1 MDAVITY
8 VNGLDPLWQQDYAS
22 AVGGDALKKRFRDW
36 GTLPYLLR
44 GIQKHMPYIRN
55 VYLVVSRESQV
66 PEWVDRSNL
75 KIVLHQDIIPAEY
88 LPTFNC
94 NTIELFLHRIP
105 GISQEFLNF
114 NDDMFPVRDSKAED
128 FFRDGKP
135 VTGFSLNLIAGN
147 LFKVMARNTDRK
159 VREALGMPKSPFFIR
174 PQHTVYPMSKSAC
187 EEVSAL
193 MATQFHSSFSPVREE
208 YNLLHYV
215 FLDYLFYLGKA
226 VNQRH
231 SNKHFSLAAASSYKI
246 AAFLAAPTSDFVCI
260 NDVEM
265 SEDRF
270 VKTRQ
275 ALLESFER
283 LLPEK
288 SRFEL

>member
-1 MDAVITY
+1 
-8 VNGLDPLWQQDYAS
+8 
-22 AVGGDALKKRFRDW
+22 
-36 GTLPYLLR
+36 
-44 GIQKHMPYIRN
+44 
-55 VYLVVSRESQV
+55 
-66 PEWVDRSNL
+66 
-75 KIVLHQDIIPAEY
+75 
-88 LPTFNC
+88 
-94 NTIELFLHRIP
+94 
-105 GISQEFLNF
+105 
-114 NDDMFPVRDSKAED
+114 MFPVRDSKAED

-135 VTGFSLNLIAGN
+135 VTGFSRNLIAGN

-159 VREALGMPKSPFFIR
+159 VREALGMPRSPFFIR
-174 PQHTVYPMSKSAC
+174 PQHTVYPMSRSAC

-193 MATQFHSSFSPVREE
+193 MAAQFHSSFSPVREE

-215 FLDYLFYLGKA
+215 FLDYLFYQGKA
-226 VNQRH
+226 VNERH
-231 SNKHFSLAAASSYKI
+231 SNKHFSLAAASSSKI

-260 NDVEM
+260 NDVQM

-275 ALLESFER
+275 ILLDSFEK

>member
-1 MDAVITY
+1 M
-8 VNGLDPLWQQDYAS
+8 
-22 AVGGDALKKRFRDW
+22 GGDALEKRFRDW

-44 GIQKHMPYIRN
+44 GIQKHMPYIQN

-66 PEWVDRSNL
+66 PEWVDRGNL

-114 NDDMFPVRDSKAED
+114 NDDMFPMRDSKAED

-135 VTGFSLNLIAGN
+135 VTGFSRNLIAGN

-193 MATQFHSSFSPVREE
+193 MATQFHSSFSTVREE

-215 FLDYLFYLGKA
+215 FLDYLFYQGKA
-226 VNQRH
+226 VNERH
-231 SNKHFSLAAASSYKI
+231 SNKHFSLAAASSSKI

-260 NDVEM
+260 NDVQM

-275 ALLESFER
+275 SLLESFER

>member
-8 VNGLDPLWQQDYAS
+8 VNGQDPAWQEEYARV
-22 AVGGDALKKRFRDW
+22 VGGDMLQKRFRDW

-44 GIQKHMPYIRN
+44 GIQRHMPYIKN
-55 VYLVVSRESQV
+55 VFLVVSAESQV
-66 PEWVDRSNL
+66 PAWVDRSNL
-75 KIVLHQDIIPAEY
+75 RVVLHQDIIPQEF

-105 GISQEFLNF
+105 GIDDEFLNF
-114 NDDMFPVRDSKAED
+114 NDDMFPVRDSSAGD
-128 FFRDGKP
+128 FFQAGKP
-135 VTGFSLNLIAGN
+135 VTGFSRNLVAGN

-159 VREALGMPKSPFFIR
+159 VREAIGLPRSPFFIR
-174 PQHTVYPMSKSAC
+174 PQHTVYPMLKSAC
-187 EEVSAL
+187 EEVSSL
-193 MATQFHSSFSPVREE
+193 MDSQFRASFSPVREE

-215 FLDYLFYLGKA
+215 FLDYLYYKGRA
-226 VNQRH
+226 VNRRH
-231 SNKHFSLAAASSYKI
+231 SNKHFSLAAASASKI
-246 AAFLAAPTSDFVCI
+246 SSFLAAPATDFVCI

-265 SEDRF
+265 PDDRYL
-270 VKTRQ
+270 KTREI
-275 ALLESFER
+275 LLASFER

>member
-22 AVGGDALKKRFRDW
+22 VVGGDALQKRFRDW

-44 GIQKHMPYIRN
+44 GIQKHMPYVRN

-66 PEWVDRSNL
+66 PDWVDRSNL
-75 KIVLHQDIIPAEY
+75 KIVLHSDIIPAEY

-114 NDDMFPVRDSKAED
+114 NDDMFPVRDSRAED

-135 VTGFSLNLIAGN
+135 VTGFSRNLIAGN

-159 VREALGMPKSPFFIR
+159 VREALGMPRSPFFIR
-174 PQHTVYPMSKSAC
+174 PQHTVYPVSKSAC

-193 MATQFHSSFSPVREE
+193 MAKQFHSSMSPVREE
-208 YNLLHYV
+208 YNLLQYV
-215 FLDYLFYLGKA
+215 FLDYLYYKGEA
-226 VNQRH
+226 VNSRH
-231 SNKHFSLAAASSYKI
+231 SNKHFSLAAASSSKI
-246 AAFLAAPTSDFVCI
+246 AAFLAAPTTDFVCI
-260 NDVEM
+260 NDVQM

-270 VKTRQ
+270 VKTRET
-275 ALLESFER
+275 LLEAFEK